1 MPGGFNGARI
11 LLALAPALA
20 EESKARLQ
28 PGRYLVKVRLELPH
42 LSPADVIKDVTICI
56 YDTANPATALRVL
69 STNNPLGDCP
79 VHGRMI
85 TGDAVSFDVACQ
97 GSNAAKGSAEFELRG
112 DSSVAA
118 VIAAKQARWFNAYIK
133 AVSAGR
139 KAPSRLDG
147 VFALRV
153 SEAIARVR
161 PALAQV
167 VRFLHRWAE
176 NHSLPPVA

>member
-20 EESKARLQ
+20 EESEARLQ
-28 PGRYLVKVRLELPH
+28 PGRYLVKVRLELPR

-56 YDTANPATALRVL
+56 YDTASPATALRVL

-97 GSNAAKGSAEFELRG
+97 GSNAAKEGLG
-112 DSSVAA
+112 
-118 VIAAKQARWFNAYIK
+118 
-133 AVSAGR
+133 
-139 KAPSRLDG
+139 
-147 VFALRV
+147 
-153 SEAIARVR
+153 RVR
-161 PALAQV
+161 VTRRQQRGRIAMKMGGKNMTMTEYQSGCRIGPCKP
-167 VRFLHRWAE
+167 RE
-176 NHSLPPVA
+176 